1 MTMTA
6 KEAFENALAFCLRW
20 EGGYADDP
28 DDPGGATNYG
38 ISLRYLKGLPLACG
52 DVDGDGDV
60 DKYDI
65 RSLTPQKAGKL
76 YWRDFWD
83 APGLDRLCDAE
94 RPLFAIAVFDTAVN
108 MGVGRAKRLAQKAAG
123 AKQDGI
129 WGPKTWAAFRER
141 SDIVLVELLCFY
153 RRQHYRSIVEMRPTL
168 GKYLSGWTH
177 RVDDLQGFLRRHDT

>member
-1 MTMTA
+1 MTA
-6 KEAFENALAFCLRW
+6 KQAFEHALAFCLKW
-20 EGGYADDP
+20 EGGYVDDP

-38 ISLRYLKGLPLACG
+38 ISLRYLKGLPLPYA
-52 DVDGDGDV
+52 DIDGDGDV

-123 AKQDGI
+123 TRDDGI
-129 WGPKTWAAFRER
+129 WGPKTWNAFANTTDAVLAR
-141 SDIVLVELLCFY
+141 SLC
-153 RRQHYRSIVEMRPTL
+153 
-168 GKYLSGWTH
+168 K
-177 RVDDLQGFLRRHDT
+177 LRRRHCRAIVRARPRSKKFLAGWLRRASDLEKVLERLS